1 MRVLSVT
8 HKYSSWAQF
17 KSIYKT
23 KDKLSVPSTPS
34 IQWWARHRV
43 TVIEIP
49 VKWEKVKGKKESRVH
64 NSFEIKLGKC
74 AFILIRFQDLGILC
88 GSQLHPFNDPSF
100 FMKGSTCLQ
109 LSTFIS
115 LLAAAASFHF
125 VLCLALPSQLAT
137 FLLHTFLKKL
147 VGLK

>member
-17 KSIYKT
+17 NSIYKT
-23 KDKLSVPSTPS
+23 RDKLSLPSTPR
-34 IQWWARHRV
+34 IQWWAKHRV

-49 VKWEKVKGKKESRVH
+49 VKWEKVKGKKESLVH

-88 GSQLHPFNDPSF
+88 GSKLHPFNDPSF
-100 FMKGSTCLQ
+100 FMKGSKCSQ
-109 LSTFIS
+109 LSTLIS
-115 LLAAAASFHF
+115 LLVAAGSFHF
-125 VLCLALPSQLAT
+125 VLSLALSSQLAT
-137 FLLHTFLKKL
+137 CLLYTFLKKR

>member
-17 KSIYKT
+17 NSIYKT
-23 KDKLSVPSTPS
+23 RDKLSVPSTPS
-34 IQWWARHRV
+34 IQWWARYRV

-49 VKWEKVKGKKESRVH
+49 VKWEKVKGKKESLVH

-88 GSQLHPFNDPSF
+88 GSQLHPFIDPSF

-109 LSTFIS
+109 VRTFIG
-115 LLAAAASFHF
+115 LLVAAASFHF
-125 VLCLALPSQLAT
+125 ELSLALSSQLAT
-137 FLLHTFLKKL
+137 FLLYTFLKKL